1 MDANGRPACRVIKAS
16 TIVQSLLKEVSE
28 DLSRLGRSPL
38 LVGLLAN
45 DDPAARMYANWTDK
59 TCSEK

>member
-1 MDANGRPACRVIKAS
+1 MSDAQRY
-16 TIVQSLLKEVSE
+16 LLCVDGNAQEAAEICTEVAE